1 MSETTEFKEVRERAR
16 EALGRDDLTSVYV
29 GLLDDAADNEFYFG
43 NATDDPRDLQQVA
56 ATQLGMLC
64 RVLAS
69 QSHLSVDEVAE
80 LAKARAKDIGVEHY
94 SID

>member
-1 MSETTEFKEVRERAR
+1 MTETTEFREVRERAR
-16 EALGRDDLTSVYV
+16 EALEREDLTSVYV
-29 GLLDDAADNEFYFG
+29 GLLDDGSDNEFYFG
-43 NATDDPRDLQQVA
+43 NATEDPQELQQTA

-80 LAKARAKDIGVEHY
+80 LAKVRAKDLGVER
-94 SID
+94 